1 MKDKIAILLPN
12 LRGGGVER
20 TRLSL
25 ADEFINLG
33 YEVEFVLMNLSG
45 ELINEAERK
54 FNIIDLGVSRLRNI
68 PFALLKYLKNNRP
81 NFLLAA
87 IWPLSVIAAISV
99 FSSHRCKVLI
109 SEHNNL
115 TKQYH
120 KWGFINWLTLRTS
133 TVIGY
138 RLADSRIAVSMGV
151 LNDISKLSFLSKK
164 KFQVILILLDNFQN
178 LKMKLSKS
186 S

>member
-54 FNIIDLGVSRLRNI
+54 N
-68 PFALLKYLKNNRP
+68 
-81 NFLLAA
+81 
-87 IWPLSVIAAISV
+87 
-99 FSSHRCKVLI
+99 
-109 SEHNNL
+109 
-115 TKQYH
+115 
-120 KWGFINWLTLRTS
+120 
-133 TVIGY
+133 
-138 RLADSRIAVSMGV
+138 
-151 LNDISKLSFLSKK
+151 
-164 KFQVILILLDNFQN
+164 LIL
-178 LKMKLSKS
+178 SI
-186 S
+186 